1 MNLRKCV
8 MALMLLAGFIF
19 FSSMG
24 QALDFPKKPIVVI
37 VPYMAGGTTDIA
49 TRGLA
54 EAAKKHFG
62 QPVIVENRPG
72 GGSAVGVGSIV
83 GKEPDGYL
91 VSVAVEGLHRTSYMN
106 KLSFDTVKDVT
117 PIMQFCGY
125 IFGIWVRADS
135 PFKTLKD
142 LVDYAKANPG
152 KISYMA
158 SGIGGGGHIATEELA
173 YYAGIKLTLVPS
185 KGDAEAT
192 TALLGGHIDV
202 GACTSGLVPLLRA
215 GKVRLLAI
223 YTEKR
228 AEMLPDVSTVAEC
241 GYKVIH
247 NNPITV
253 LGPKGMPKNIVKAL
267 HDGFRKAIDEP
278 SFRATLEKYEMPVM
292 YKNTED
298 CAKDWAE
305 AYIRAGEQVRKYMK
319 KE

>member
-8 MALMLLAGFIF
+8 MALMFLAGFVF

-49 TRGLA
+49 TRALA

-72 GGSAVGVGSIV
+72 GGSAIGVGSIV

-125 IFGIWVRADS
+125 IFGVWVRADS
-135 PFKTLKD
+135 PFKTIKD

-173 YYAGIKLTLVPS
+173 YYAGVKFTLIPS

-215 GKVRLLAI
+215 RKVRLLGI

-228 AEMLPDVSTVAEC
+228 AEMLPEVPTVAEC

-253 LGPKGMPKNIVKAL
+253 LGPKGTPKNIVKAL

-305 AYIRAGEQVRKYMK
+305 AYVRAGEQVRKYMK

>member
-1 MNLRKCV
+1 

-49 TRGLA
+49 TRALA

-117 PIMQFCGY
+117 PIIQFCGY

-173 YYAGIKLTLVPS
+173 YYAGIKFTLVPS

-228 AEMLPDVSTVAEC
+228 AEMLPDVPTVAEC

-305 AYIRAGEQVRKYMK
+305 AYVRAGEQVRKYMK